1 VKRTLIVMLLLM
13 GSIFSFAQSRQ
24 EQTIGNPLNEVRV
37 RGALS
42 ADSLI
47 KLPYGD
53 TTARPLKPA
62 FVTRTADS
70 TLYYWN
76 LVKWSPISKA
86 AFVDTVYKR
95 NDSLLYR
102 IKGVEKYVGKFSALA
117 SLSMPGGFVVTNTS
131 GAVSVTTA
139 LSGPVAVS
147 AGSFINPVLDSPL
160 LYQNDTLRIK
170 KADATHSGYL
180 NWADWVAFN
189 NKVPS
194 TRSVFTT
201 GSLTGGGDLS
211 TNRTFSL
218 VNDVTAPGNYYN
230 YGTNGAGV
238 KGWYPNTNIQSIG
251 LTVPTGFSVTG
262 SPLTSSGTLG
272 ITTTLNGMVYANG
285 SGFQAVNV
293 LSPLVFD
300 AGTLS
305 LTIPPASSTQN
316 GYMTSTVYNQVQTA
330 ASKYPTGINVTGTGT
345 KTVQLTLSDGSQLTA
360 SWSDLTGA
368 GAGSGVTSINGD
380 NSVAQTITS
389 GTTGT
394 DFSVSTSGGVTTLN
408 LPFASATATGK
419 ISAANWSSFNSKI
432 GPSDTAAMLNPYA
445 RKADYYSSVQMQ
457 TSGAAQLH
465 WNNITNLPN
474 AGSFIYNQNATSQT
488 GNFKISGDG
497 TLGGKVTAQ
506 RGLFNSSV
514 NTPAA
519 QWIQYQLTAAGDNG
533 SDNGF
538 AMLNASSVASTRPVV
553 LGQRARGTLDAPLAV
568 QDGDWLFGIVAGG
581 FDANNNRQTPA
592 AIEFKAD
599 GTPGAGTVPA
609 RIEFETG
616 TYGGDRVS
624 RLTVDNLGVKMP
636 NLATGLTAPTT
647 SGTTKMVVT
656 DANGRLSFQ
665 NIPTAGIAS
674 ITADNG
680 LTANTSSN
688 VRLGGTLVQDAIIN
702 AGSAYKLSVTSSA
715 TSGNK
720 ALEVNN
726 TSSGYGITS
735 SSTSGAGVFASSS
748 SGYGLIA
755 YSASGVPAKF
765 QTTPVSTSTAIEVLS
780 IERGSTATPTDGIGG
795 YISFRNARTDN
806 QLTEAN
812 RVLSKWTN
820 ATNGTQTSQFEIW
833 GVNSSSMARR
843 LAIKGSGQLQ
853 LDNYIAL
860 SSFPGTAVASL
871 GVDASGN
878 VITITGTGGGT
889 VTTPAGAPT
898 QVQFNSMGNFGASS
912 SFTWDSTIN
921 RLNITGSQYN
931 QRVSTPANLGAYAI
945 ASAQTLNWNTPLIAQ
960 GSGYSYDASSAF
972 LDNNFSANQ
981 TLSAASIHSANIN
994 VVRVS
999 SDATATVNVAQ
1010 AGAGSRRALSAN
1022 AVAVQLNQTNT
1033 GVATTID
1040 HVAGMQIYAIQ
1051 STSTAVTQMPNITNY
1066 YGLLI
1071 GDGGEYSNVTSHIA
1085 NRYGIYQTGN
1095 TDSNYFAG
1103 PIRSVRLA
1111 GTGTRMVVADAAG
1124 IVSTQAIPT
1133 GGTGGSATDLSLG
1146 TATATTR
1153 VINSST
1159 GLGVTMPAATA
1170 TTAGLMP
1177 ASLFDQA
1184 GKGFYM
1190 RNALLGD
1197 TIFRSVNDSQFIFKG
1212 ITLTAGSNIT
1222 LTKNVTD
1229 TTLGWTINSTATG
1242 STGTAVETAATFA
1255 SMDTSSAKRLVYVT
1269 ADETNSGKRTLY
1281 MHGGDSLMRIT
1292 TTVVAKPV
1300 PAAPYSVERTW
1311 KLKMANQYL
1320 SPTGISTWATLPA
1333 TADNT
1338 IPAGTTWTALR
1349 DNTNVSTGGIGFVA
1363 TSGFTGSGGSI
1374 GTNGGTANGGIF
1386 CSDQLTMH
1394 GWTST
1399 ATTTTFKITGLTA
1412 GKYYQIGIFS
1422 NTENYM
1428 GNTQSATAPG
1438 GSLATWATGNNY
1450 GACSTGTE
1458 DLDDPAIKWIYNNT
1472 PTSGEITITLTK
1484 VAGTYAAVN
1493 ALIVQQS
1500 SVAHP

>member
-1 VKRTLIVMLLLM
+1 MLLLM

-189 NKVPS
+189 SKVPS

-230 YGTNGAGV
+230 YGTNGVGV

-251 LTVPTGFSVTG
+251 LTVPSGFSVTG

-394 DFSVSTSGGVTTLN
+394 DFSVSTSGGITTLN

-419 ISAANWSSFNSKI
+419 ISTTDWSAFNSKI
-432 GPSDTAAMLNPYA
+432 GPADTAAMLSPYT
-445 RKADYYSSVQMQ
+445 RKGDYYTKLQMQ
-457 TSGAAQLH
+457 TADSAQLH
-465 WNNITNLPN
+465 WNNIISAPN
-474 AGSFIYNQNATSQT
+474 SGSFIYNQNASAQT
-488 GNFKISGDG
+488 GNAWVSGTVQASLFKTNTNTAGGAIFDGYANANSFPRINIQNANSGSNASVGALYSNDVGSFLQYYMGSSTNTFTPNGALIRVTG
-497 TLGGKVTAQ
+497 TGG
-506 RGLFNSSV
+506 LS
-514 NTPAA
+514 
-519 QWIQYQLTAAGDNG
+519 LTADAGDIIFTSNP
-533 SDNGF
+533 F
-538 AMLNASSVASTRPVV
+538 
-553 LGQRARGTLDAPLAV
+553 
-568 QDGDWLFGIVAGG
+568 AGG
-581 FDANNNRQTPA
+581 TASQYGR
-592 AIEFKAD
+592 
-599 GTPGAGTVPA
+599 
-609 RIEFETG
+609 FELSSKTLLLNSLK
-616 TYGGDRVS
+616 T
-624 RLTVDNLGVKMP
+624 T
-636 NLATGLTAPTT
+636 LTAPATV
-647 SGTTKMVVT
+647 GTTKMVVSDT
-656 DANGRLSFQ
+656 MGRLSFQ
-665 NIPTAGIAS
+665 NIPVTGITTDTS
-674 ITADNG
+674 IYNSNG
-680 LTANTSSN
+680 TLTSS
-688 VRLGGTLVQDAIIN
+688 RTIHGN
-702 AGSAYKLSVTSSA
+702 AKALTIDSVILLNIKSYTSSGFSTRPNYGQLFSSA
-715 TSGNK
+715 TQFSAIQQYLHNASAGDSTSYTSVGFGSMNVTPNGSSGRY
-720 ALEVNN
+720 ATMSYTEVNN
-726 TSSGYGITS
+726 NNGESNLIRVSR
-735 SSTSGAGVFASSS
+735 AGVELGKGAISLTIRSMPNAKIFIGRDSANNTASWMPTYIYSPSGTADSILGKNSLGQIIAVAASSLG
-748 SGYGLIA
+748 SGTGT
-755 YSASGVPAKF
+755 F
-765 QTTPVSTSTAIEVLS
+765 
-780 IERGSTATPTDGIGG
+780 TPT
-795 YISFRNARTDN
+795 
-806 QLTEAN
+806 
-812 RVLSKWTN
+812 
-820 ATNGTQTSQFEIW
+820 
-833 GVNSSSMARR
+833 
-843 LAIKGSGQLQ
+843 
-853 LDNYIAL
+853 
-860 SSFPGTAVASL
+860 P
-871 GVDASGN
+871 
-878 VITITGTGGGT
+878 
-889 VTTPAGAPT
+889 PAGAPT
-898 QVQFNSMGNFGASS
+898 QVQFNSMGNFGASA

-921 RLNITGSQYN
+921 RLNITGSQYT

-1051 STSTAVTQMPNITNY
+1051 SINTSVTQMPNITNY

-1111 GTGTRMVVADAAG
+1111 GTGTRMVVADASG

-1133 GGTGGSATDLSLG
+1133 GGTGGAATDLSLG

-1153 VINSST
+1153 IINSST
-1159 GLGVTMPAATA
+1159 GLGVTMPAATS

-1177 ASLFDQA
+1177 ADLYQQA

-1197 TIFRSVNDSQFIFKG
+1197 TIFRAANDSQFIFKG
-1212 ITLTAGSNIT
+1212 ISLTAGSNVTISKT
-1222 LTKNVTD
+1222 ITD
-1229 TTLGWTINSTATG
+1229 TTLNFTINATATG
-1242 STGTAVETAATFA
+1242 GTGTTVETAATFA

>member
-1 VKRTLIVMLLLM
+1 MLLLM

-218 VNDVTAPGNYYN
+218 INDVTAPGNYYN

-251 LTVPTGFSVTG
+251 LTVPSGFSVTG

-305 LTIPPASSTQN
+305 LTIPAASSTQN

-394 DFSVSTSGGVTTLN
+394 DFSVSTSGGITTLN

-419 ISAANWSSFNSKI
+419 ISTTDWSAFNSKI
-432 GPSDTAAMLNPYA
+432 GPADTAAMLSPYT
-445 RKADYYSSVQMQ
+445 RKGDYYTKLQMQ
-457 TSGAAQLH
+457 TADSAQLH
-465 WNNITNLPN
+465 WNNIISAPN
-474 AGSFIYNQNATSQT
+474 SGSFIYNQNASAQT
-488 GNFKISGDG
+488 GNAWVSGTVQASLFKTNTNTAGGAIFDGYANANSFPRINIQNANSGSNASVGALYSNDVGSFLQYYMGSSTNTFTPNGALIRVTG
-497 TLGGKVTAQ
+497 TGG
-506 RGLFNSSV
+506 LS
-514 NTPAA
+514 
-519 QWIQYQLTAAGDNG
+519 LTADAGDIIFTSNP
-533 SDNGF
+533 F
-538 AMLNASSVASTRPVV
+538 
-553 LGQRARGTLDAPLAV
+553 
-568 QDGDWLFGIVAGG
+568 AGG
-581 FDANNNRQTPA
+581 TASQYGR
-592 AIEFKAD
+592 
-599 GTPGAGTVPA
+599 
-609 RIEFETG
+609 FELSSKTLLLNSLK
-616 TYGGDRVS
+616 T
-624 RLTVDNLGVKMP
+624 T
-636 NLATGLTAPTT
+636 LTAPATV
-647 SGTTKMVVT
+647 GTTKMVVSDT
-656 DANGRLSFQ
+656 LGRLSFQ
-665 NIPTAGIAS
+665 NIPTAGLTS

-898 QVQFNSMGNFGASS
+898 QVQFNSMGNFGASA

-921 RLNITGSQYN
+921 RLNITGSQYT

-1033 GVATTID
+1033 GVTTTID

-1242 STGTAVETAATFA
+1242 GSTGTAVETAATFA
-1255 SMDTSSAKRLVYVT
+1255 SMDTSSVKRLVYVT